1 MVHLCR
7 YVTARMEVVIV
18 KIISRDSWGAK
29 PNKTKFSKLGEV
41 KGLVVHWSAY
51 PVAIGNQAE
60 IDQCKKIQ
68 RLHQEDRGW
77 NDVAYNFLVG
87 DTGQIYEG
95 RGFGNRSAAQGGNSR
110 QEINYNNKHYV
121 AVCWLGGSKPEDQ
134 PSAEARAAISWLY
147 EQVGGELR
155 PHSSF
160 KQTDCPGDAWRQWI
174 IEKKTAT
181 IDELKKATNITAE
194 DLSNASGPEMVHP
207 QFIQKKLDI
216 IIAKL
221 ENIETKL
228 KLGRLIQ

>member
-1 MVHLCR
+1 MVLSYR
-7 YVTARMEVVIV
+7 YVIARMEVSIV
-18 KIISRDSWGAK
+18 KIISRDNWGAK

-60 IDQCKKIQ
+60 MDQCKTIQ

-121 AVCWLGGSKPEDQ
+121 AVCWLGGSKPTDQ

-174 IEKKTAT
+174 IEKNNPS
-181 IDELKKATNITAE
+181 I
-194 DLSNASGPEMVHP
+194 SNKSQPDMVNP
-207 QFIQKKLDI
+207 TGINKKLDT

-221 ENIETKL
+221 ENIENKL
-228 KLGRLIQ
+228 KLGNLIR

>member
-1 MVHLCR
+1 MVHLFSC
-7 YVTARMEVVIV
+7 VTANMEVITV

-60 IDQCKKIQ
+60 MDQCKQIQ

-121 AVCWLGGSKPEDQ
+121 AVCWLGGSKPTDK
-134 PSAEARAAISWLY
+134 PSDKAVESVKWLY

-207 QFIQKKLDI
+207 QFIQKKLDT

-221 ENIETKL
+221 ENIENKL
-228 KLGRLIQ
+228 KLGRMI

>member
-1 MVHLCR
+1 M
-7 YVTARMEVVIV
+7 
-18 KIISRDSWGAK
+18 KIINRDMWGAK

-51 PVAIGNQAE
+51 PVAVGNQAE
-60 IDQCKKIQ
+60 MDQCKTIQ
-68 RLHQEDRGW
+68 RLHQVDRGW
-77 NDVAYNFLVG
+77 NDIAYNFLVG

-110 QEINYNNKHYV
+110 EETNHNNKHYI
-121 AVCWLGGSKPEDQ
+121 AVCWLGGSKPTDK
-134 PSAEARAAISWLY
+134 PSAEARAAVSWLY

-160 KQTDCPGDAWRQWI
+160 KQTQCPGDEWRQWI
-174 IEKKTAT
+174 IEKKSPPVSTT
-181 IDELKKATNITAE
+181 DNQSPPDMI
-194 DLSNASGPEMVHP
+194 HP
-207 QFIQKKLDI
+207 QFINKKLDT

-228 KLGRLIQ
+228 KLGRLIK

>member
-1 MVHLCR
+1 MALS
-7 YVTARMEVVIV
+7 YSYATAKVEVRIV

-29 PNKTKFSKLGEV
+29 PAKKGYSKLGEV

-51 PVAIGNQAE
+51 PIAIGNQAE
-60 IDQCKKIQ
+60 MDQAKRIQ

-95 RGFGNRSAAQGGNSR
+95 RGFGNRSAAQGGNNR

-121 AVCWLGGSKPEDQ
+121 AVCWLGGSKPTDK
-134 PSAEARAAISWLY
+134 PSDKAIKSVKWLH

-160 KQTDCPGDAWRQWI
+160 KQTACPGDAWRQHI
-174 IEKKTAT
+174 IEGLATST
-181 IDELKKATNITAE
+181 IDNTSPP
-194 DLSNASGPEMVHP
+194 DMVNP
-207 QFIQKKLDI
+207 NQLNKKLDI

-221 ENIETKL
+221 ENIENKL
-228 KLGRLIQ
+228 KLGKLIR

>member
-1 MVHLCR
+1 MVHLCSC
-7 YVTARMEVVIV
+7 VTAKVEVTTV

-41 KGLVVHWSAY
+41 KGLVIHWSAY
-51 PVAIGNQAE
+51 PIAVGNQAE
-60 IDQCKKIQ
+60 MDQCKKIQ

-95 RGFGNRSAAQGGNSR
+95 RGWGNRSAAQGGNNR

-121 AVCWLGGSKPEDQ
+121 AVCWLGGSKPTDK
-134 PSAEARAAISWLY
+134 PSDKAIKSVKWLY

-160 KQTDCPGDAWRQWI
+160 KQTSCPGDAWRQHI
-174 IEKKTAT
+174 IEGLPTST
-181 IDELKKATNITAE
+181 VDNTSPPDLVNPNNI
-194 DLSNASGPEMVHP
+194 N
-207 QFIQKKLDI
+207 KKLDI

-221 ENIETKL
+221 ENIENKL
-228 KLGRLIQ
+228 KLGKLIR

>member
-1 MVHLCR
+1 M
-7 YVTARMEVVIV
+7 
-18 KIISRDSWGAK
+18 
-29 PNKTKFSKLGEV
+29 
-41 KGLVVHWSAY
+41 
-51 PVAIGNQAE
+51 
-60 IDQCKKIQ
+60 DQCKKIQ

-121 AVCWLGGSKPEDQ
+121 AVCWLGGSKPTDK
-134 PSAEARAAISWLY
+134 PSDKAVESVKWLY

-160 KQTDCPGDAWRQWI
+160 KQTDCPGDAWRQHI
-174 IEKKTAT
+174 VEGLAVST
-181 IDELKKATNITAE
+181 I
-194 DLSNASGPEMVHP
+194 SNESPPDMIHPE
-207 QFIQKKLDI
+207 FIQKKLDT

-221 ENIETKL
+221 ENIENKL
-228 KLGRLIQ
+228 KLGNLIR

>member
-1 MVHLCR
+1 
-7 YVTARMEVVIV
+7 MEVSIV
-18 KIISRDSWGAK
+18 KIISRDNWGAK

-41 KGLVVHWSAY
+41 KGLVIHWSAY
-51 PVAIGNQAE
+51 PVAVGNQAE

-121 AVCWLGGSKPEDQ
+121 AVCWLGGSKPTDQ

-174 IEKKTAT
+174 IEKNNPS
-181 IDELKKATNITAE
+181 I
-194 DLSNASGPEMVHP
+194 SNKSLPDMIQP
-207 QFIQKKLDI
+207 NSIQKKLDT

-221 ENIETKL
+221 ENIENKL
-228 KLGRLIQ
+228 KLGNLIR

>member
-1 MVHLCR
+1 M
-7 YVTARMEVVIV
+7 
-18 KIISRDSWGAK
+18 WGAK

-51 PVAIGNQAE
+51 PVAVGNQAE
-60 IDQCKKIQ
+60 MDQCKTIQ
-68 RLHQEDRGW
+68 RLHQVDRGW
-77 NDVAYNFLVG
+77 NDIAYNFLVG

-110 QEINYNNKHYV
+110 EETNHNNKHYI
-121 AVCWLGGSKPEDQ
+121 AVCWLGGSKPTDK
-134 PSAEARAAISWLY
+134 PSAEARAAVSWLY

-160 KQTDCPGDAWRQWI
+160 KQTQCPGDEWRQWI
-174 IEKKTAT
+174 IEKKSPPVSTT
-181 IDELKKATNITAE
+181 DNQSPPDMI
-194 DLSNASGPEMVHP
+194 HP
-207 QFIQKKLDI
+207 QFINKKLDT

-228 KLGRLIQ
+228 KLGRLIK

>member
-1 MVHLCR
+1 MVHSCSC
-7 YVTARMEVVIV
+7 VTAKVEVITV
-18 KIISRDSWGAK
+18 KIISRDNWGAK

-41 KGLVVHWSAY
+41 KGLVIHWSAY
-51 PVAIGNQAE
+51 PIAVGNQAE
-60 IDQCKKIQ
+60 MDQCKKIQ

-121 AVCWLGGSKPEDQ
+121 AVCWLGGSKATDK
-134 PSAEARAAISWLY
+134 PSNKALKSVKWLH
-147 EQVGGELR
+147 EQVGGELK

-160 KQTDCPGDAWRQWI
+160 KQTACPGDAWRQWI
-174 IEKKTAT
+174 LDVQA
-181 IDELKKATNITAE
+181 IDDINKWVKDTPNKAEPDMI
-194 DLSNASGPEMVHP
+194 HP
-207 QFIQKKLDI
+207 QSFQKKLDI

-221 ENIETKL
+221 ENIENKL
-228 KLGRLIQ
+228 KLGKLIQ

>member
-7 YVTARMEVVIV
+7 YVTAKMEVVIV

-51 PVAIGNQAE
+51 PIAVGNQAE
-60 IDQCKKIQ
+60 MDQLKQIQ

-77 NDVAYNFLVG
+77 NDIAYNFLVG

-121 AVCWLGGSKPEDQ
+121 AVCWLGGSEPTHKPSDKAVQ
-134 PSAEARAAISWLY
+134 SVKWLY

-160 KQTDCPGDAWRQWI
+160 KQTSCPGDAWRQHI
-174 IEKKTAT
+174 VEGLAVSTV
-181 IDELKKATNITAE
+181 
-194 DLSNASGPEMVHP
+194 SNESPPEMIHP
-207 QFIQKKLDI
+207 QFIQKKLDT

-221 ENIETKL
+221 ENIENKL
-228 KLGRLIQ
+228 KLGRIIQ

>member
-1 MVHLCR
+1 MN
-7 YVTARMEVVIV
+7 
-18 KIISRDSWGAK
+18 IISRDSWGAK

-51 PVAIGNQAE
+51 PIAIGNQAE
-60 IDQCKKIQ
+60 MDQCKKIQ

-121 AVCWLGGSKPEDQ
+121 AVCWLGGSEPTHKPSDK
-134 PSAEARAAISWLY
+134 AIKSVKWLY
-147 EQVGGELR
+147 SQVKGELK

-160 KQTDCPGDAWRQWI
+160 KQTSCPGDAWRQFI
-174 IEKKTAT
+174 IEWDKVDTEA
-181 IDELKKATNITAE
+181 LKKSTNVTAE
-194 DLSNASGPEMVHP
+194 DISNASGPDYVNSAT
-207 QFIQKKLDI
+207 INNKLSEI
-216 IIAKL
+216 LAKL
-221 ENIETKL
+221 ENIENKL
-228 KLGRLIQ
+228 KLGKLIQ

>member
-1 MVHLCR
+1 M
-7 YVTARMEVVIV
+7 
-18 KIISRDSWGAK
+18 WGAK

-51 PVAIGNQAE
+51 PVAVGNQAE
-60 IDQCKKIQ
+60 MDQCKTIQ
-68 RLHQEDRGW
+68 RLHQVDRGW
-77 NDVAYNFLVG
+77 NDIAYNFLVG

-110 QEINYNNKHYV
+110 EETNHNNKHYI
-121 AVCWLGGSKPEDQ
+121 AVCWLGGSKPTDK
-134 PSAEARAAISWLY
+134 PSAEARAAVSWLY

-160 KQTDCPGDAWRQWI
+160 KQTQCPGDEWRQWI
-174 IEKKTAT
+174 IEKNSPVST
-181 IDELKKATNITAE
+181 TNNQSPPDMI
-194 DLSNASGPEMVHP
+194 HP
-207 QFIQKKLDI
+207 QFINKKLDT

-228 KLGRLIQ
+228 KLGRLIK

>member
-41 KGLVVHWSAY
+41 KGLVIHWSAY

-60 IDQCKKIQ
+60 MDQLKQIQ

-121 AVCWLGGSKPEDQ
+121 AVCWLGGSKPTDQ
-134 PSAEARAAISWLY
+134 PSAKAREAISWLY

-174 IEKKTAT
+174 IEKNSPSINNKSQPDM
-181 IDELKKATNITAE
+181 I
-194 DLSNASGPEMVHP
+194 HP
-207 QFIQKKLDI
+207 QSFQKKLDI

-221 ENIETKL
+221 ENIENKL
-228 KLGRLIQ
+228 KLGNLIR

>member
-41 KGLVVHWSAY
+41 KGLVIHWSAY
-51 PVAIGNQAE
+51 PIAVGNQAE
-60 IDQCKKIQ
+60 MDQVKKIQ
-68 RLHQEDRGW
+68 RLHQVDRGW

-121 AVCWLGGSKPEDQ
+121 AVCWLGGSKPTDQ

-174 IEKKTAT
+174 IEKNNPS
-181 IDELKKATNITAE
+181 I
-194 DLSNASGPEMVHP
+194 SNKSQPDMIVP
-207 QFIQKKLDI
+207 NSIQKKLDT

-221 ENIETKL
+221 ENIENKL
-228 KLGRLIQ
+228 KLGNLIR

>member
-1 MVHLCR
+1 MAHLYR
-7 YVTARMEVVIV
+7 PVTAKVEVRIV
-18 KIISRDSWGAK
+18 KIISRNDWGAK

-51 PVAIGNQAE
+51 PVAVGNQAE
-60 IDQCKKIQ
+60 MDQCKQIQ
-68 RLHQEDRGW
+68 RLHQVDRNW

-121 AVCWLGGSKPEDQ
+121 AVCWLGGSNPTDKPSDK
-134 PSAEARAAISWLY
+134 AIASVKWLY

-194 DLSNASGPEMVHP
+194 DLSNASGAEMVHP
-207 QFIQKKLDI
+207 QFIQKKLDT

-221 ENIETKL
+221 ENIENKL
-228 KLGRLIQ
+228 KLGRII

>member
-1 MVHLCR
+1 MVHLCK
-7 YVTARMEVVIV
+7 YVTAKMEVVTV

-29 PNKTKFSKLGEV
+29 PNKTKFSKLGDV
-41 KGLVVHWSAY
+41 KGLVIHWSAY
-51 PVAIGNQAE
+51 PTAIGNQAE
-60 IDQCKKIQ
+60 MDQCKKIQ

-121 AVCWLGGSKPEDQ
+121 AVCWLGGSKPTDK
-134 PSAEARAAISWLY
+134 PSDKAVASVKWLY
-147 EQVGGELR
+147 EQVGGELK

-160 KQTDCPGDAWRQWI
+160 KQTACPGDAWRQHI
-174 IEKKTAT
+174 VEGLAVST
-181 IDELKKATNITAE
+181 
-194 DLSNASGPEMVHP
+194 LSNESPPDMIHP
-207 QFIQKKLDI
+207 QAFQKKLDI

-221 ENIETKL
+221 ENIENKL
-228 KLGRLIQ
+228 KLGKLIQ

>member
-1 MVHLCR
+1 MN
-7 YVTARMEVVIV
+7 
-18 KIISRDSWGAK
+18 IISRDSWGAK

-41 KGLVVHWSAY
+41 KGLVIHWSAY
-51 PVAIGNQAE
+51 PIAVGNQAE
-60 IDQCKKIQ
+60 MDQCKTIQ
-68 RLHQEDRGW
+68 RLHQVDRGW

-121 AVCWLGGSKPEDQ
+121 AVCWLGGSKPTDQ

-160 KQTDCPGDAWRQWI
+160 KKTDCPGDAWRQWI
-174 IEKKTAT
+174 IEKNNPS
-181 IDELKKATNITAE
+181 I
-194 DLSNASGPEMVHP
+194 SNKSQPDMIVP
-207 QFIQKKLDI
+207 NSIQKKLDI

-221 ENIETKL
+221 ENIENKL
-228 KLGRLIQ
+228 KLGNLIK

>member
-1 MVHLCR
+1 MVHSYR
-7 YVTARMEVVIV
+7 YVTVRMEVSIV
-18 KIISRDSWGAK
+18 KIISRDNWGAK

-51 PVAIGNQAE
+51 PVAVGNQAE

-121 AVCWLGGSKPEDQ
+121 AVCWLGGSKPTDQ
-134 PSAEARAAISWLY
+134 PSAEARAANSWLY
-147 EQVGGELR
+147 EQVGGELK

-174 IEKKTAT
+174 IEKNKPS
-181 IDELKKATNITAE
+181 I
-194 DLSNASGPEMVHP
+194 SNKSQPDMIHP
-207 QFIQKKLDI
+207 NSIQKKLDT

-221 ENIETKL
+221 ENIENKL
-228 KLGRLIQ
+228 KLGNLIR

>member
-1 MVHLCR
+1 MAHLYR
-7 YVTARMEVVIV
+7 PATAKVEVRIV
-18 KIISRDSWGAK
+18 KIISRNDWGAK

-51 PVAIGNQAE
+51 PVAVGNQAE
-60 IDQCKKIQ
+60 MDQCKQIQ

-121 AVCWLGGSKPEDQ
+121 AVCWLGGSKPTDQ

-181 IDELKKATNITAE
+181 LDELKKATNITAE
-194 DLSNASGPEMVHP
+194 DLSNASGAEMVHP

-221 ENIETKL
+221 ENIENKL
-228 KLGRLIQ
+228 KLGKLIQ